1 MSNIS
6 CSPFRPSKRGVLK
19 YQIIE
24 ILEDNELSD
33 EDIGKVVKLLYETY
47 LLGKEEFD
55 NEQRIIL
62 EDTTY

>member
-6 CSPFRPSKRGVLK
+6 FSPFRPSKRSILK

-47 LLGKEEFD
+47 LLGKEEVD
-55 NEQRIIL
+55 NEQRSI
-62 EDTTY
+62 